1 MAINGIVHGGSESK
15 WGILEMSD
23 FDAAVSA
30 TGNHEMVE
38 GPMPTVD
45 PGLFRDNTVKAGD
58 GRMRA
63 VANDF
68 VSAKGGLRV
77 ISFSD
82 MVVRHDDLGVLL
94 YAVCQNVSEGAGT
107 PFEKTYTLAN
117 ATTQPDFSADAG
129 FFAQIGIYDT
139 IASYHRAYT
148 GCILRTLTLS
158 VDLANDGLLRASGE
172 WISGFAENTTTN
184 FNTGTW
190 AYNAQDYF
198 NFHVTPTKKIASAD
212 IVLHGFDIT
221 INNNA
226 VRVGSTG
233 ANGDCET
240 YALGIGDTGYEI
252 SGNIKTKFDVNTQ
265 GIIAADRAGTT
276 TAIQLACGTDGATGN
291 FDFTCASC
299 LLQDPKDDY
308 ENAMGRSIDIPFIAN
323 TSAVFTCSD
332 ALDRT
337 W

>member
-1 MAINGIVHGGSESK
+1 MAINGVVHGGRESK
-15 WGILEMSD
+15 WGLLEMAD

-30 TGNHEMVE
+30 TSNHEKME
-38 GPMPTVD
+38 GPIPSVE
-45 PGLFRDNTVKAGD
+45 PGIFRDNTVKFGD

-68 VSAKGGLRV
+68 ASAKGGLRV

-82 MVVRHDDLGVLL
+82 LVVRLEDLGLLL
-94 YAVCQNVSEGAGT
+94 YLVCQNVSEAATT
-107 PFEKTYTLAN
+107 PYEKTFTLAN
-117 ATTQPDFSADAG
+117 ATTQPDFSANAG
-129 FFAQIGIYDT
+129 AFVQLGIYDT

-158 VDLANDGLLRASGE
+158 ADLTGDGLLRASGE
-172 WISGFAENTTTN
+172 FISGFAESTTTN

-190 AYNAQDYF
+190 NYNTQTYY
-198 NFHVTPTKKIASAD
+198 NFHTSPTKSIGGAD
-212 IVLHGFDIT
+212 AVLYGFDLT

-233 ANGDCET
+233 ANGVCET
-240 YALGIGDTGYEI
+240 YAIGIGESGYDI
-252 SGNIKTKFDVNTQ
+252 SGNIKVKFDSNMQ
-265 GIIAADRAGTT
+265 GMFAADRAGTT
-276 TAIQLACGTDGATGN
+276 TAIQLACGTDGASGN
-291 FDFTCASC
+291 FDFTCSSC
-299 LLQDPKDDY
+299 LVQNVTDDY
-308 ENAMGRSIDIPFIAN
+308 DNAMGRALDIPFIAN

-332 ALDRT
+332 ASDRG